1 MHEARGPRLAS
12 PHLKSKK
19 CDGFITSS
27 WEGERH
33 RYREDV
39 RGQRGA
45 DWRARRKVSR
55 KRRAGRNKEINGI
68 WSKQKEKRL
77 PAEKK
82 KQKKTLI
89 LWEGFLRELAHG
101 SRLISCSM
109 SLKLFLHRL
118 RFSALSFTASLPIG
132 IFFSHTHTQKVSDRA
147 KDRKAHGTKKREVSA
162 DGKEGSR
169 EEGGPRSHYHVFL
182 FEDRTG
188 SVNRRSRWTQLVPR
202 THTNTHTH
210 TPKCYSYTLQQTE
223 VMGEELYTVW
233 PRWWKVG
240 YKEQREHTHT
250 HGTVRLVPGL
260 MYSMQVGVFDHVS
273 IMGPVHLH

>member
-1 MHEARGPRLAS
+1 MHEAWGPRLAS

-82 KQKKTLI
+82 KKKKNAHFVR
-89 LWEGFLRELAHG
+89 GFSPRVSAWVSFNFMFNESQTFSPSPPIFCSLFHRVLAY
-101 SRLISCSM
+101 RY
-109 SLKLFLHRL
+109 LFL
-118 RFSALSFTASLPIG
+118 T
-132 IFFSHTHTQKVSDRA
+132 HTHTQKVSDRA

-210 TPKCYSYTLQQTE
+210 LSAIL
-223 VMGEELYTVW
+223 
-233 PRWWKVG
+233 
-240 YKEQREHTHT
+240 THCSRRRLW
-250 HGTVRLVPGL
+250 VRNCTRCDLDG
-260 MYSMQVGVFDHVS
+260 GK
-273 IMGPVHLH
+273 

>member
-1 MHEARGPRLAS
+1 MRRGGLGSPRHIWNRRSAM
-12 PHLKSKK
+12 
-19 CDGFITSS
+19 DSS
-27 WEGERH
+27 
-33 RYREDV
+33 
-39 RGQRGA
+39 
-45 DWRARRKVSR
+45 RA
-55 KRRAGRNKEINGI
+55 AE
-68 WSKQKEKRL
+68 KEKDTDTEKMWGDREGQIDVLPERSRERDALGEIKRL
-77 PAEKK
+77 MESEANKKRSGSQQKK
-82 KQKKTLI
+82 KKKTLI
-89 LWEGFLRELAHG
+89 LWEGFLRGLAHG